1 MGFKEDMRRVQ
12 EHKEYVSFL
21 QNIIGLAMT
30 GAGLWYVWNSGRNK
44 GCAEIAHGFAE
55 GRVTVKEESEE

>member
-12 EHKEYVSFL
+12 EHKEYVSL
-21 QNIIGLAMT
+21 VQKIIGLAMT
-30 GAGLWYVWNSGRNK
+30 GVGLLCIWNSGRNE